1 MGLELVPSPTLWICC
16 QFQKNEFFLFIPL
29 FECFLLVNSS
39 KNWKIEILSKLNI
52 LVLKWQLRIKCIHIL
67 NWCIKGINKMLK
79 SGWLLLLPRISL
91 QSARDCEFPVCNSFY
106 CYTCFCGVA
115 SLILF
120 PQHYCIQTAKP
131 PLLPIIFSLQALTCS
146 VCVFL

>member
-1 MGLELVPSPTLWICC
+1 MGLELVPPPTLWICC

-39 KNWKIEILSKLNI
+39 KNRKIEILSKINI